1 MKMASTARG
10 RKRPRVRIAVR
21 ARMPGARIVGGVL
34 AMAAALAVA
43 AQAEPQ
49 PGADSFVGEIPV
61 DALRDDAATTPA
73 AAPPSSTIETIIV
86 TAQKREQ
93 SLQDVPIAISAFS
106 GEQLDARGIVSVK
119 DLGTAV
125 PGLQFSDLA
134 GYNLIYLRGVGTDA
148 FVPSADPSV
157 ATYLDGVYFP
167 SGHNMVQ
174 SFGAL
179 ERIEVLRG
187 PQGTLFGRN
196 ATGGAISLFT
206 RAPGDTSEVSA
217 QASYARF
224 DDLKTRAHVS
234 LPVGEQLAASFSG
247 FYHREDNYYSLVDNG
262 DERLPQ
268 EIGRG
273 GRLRLAYRPTDN
285 FRITLTGLLARYS
298 GTSTTTSV
306 NTAPSLLGQLL
317 LIPAET
323 REYVVTADST
333 PSLTTDT
340 QAWYGEASWTLPWFD
355 LKLLGSHY
363 FIDAYDYVYD
373 YDGSAQPV
381 ATYGAESDYQ
391 QVRTGELQFTSNDGS
406 FASSWLQWV
415 AGLYYLRSEGGYDPG
430 YLSLAG
436 SVFNLEPVLGA
447 LPDPLRN
454 LLGAAP
460 LPTQLRFNF
469 TGLIGAESYSGYA
482 QATAS
487 PTHWLNVTLGGR
499 YQEETRTLIRSD
511 VAIEGIERSLVSFA
525 PRESTVSNFSPRVA
539 IDIKPSDTLMLYA
552 SYSQGF
558 KSATY
563 NIINIYL
570 PPDYIEPEEVTSYEL
585 GFKSD
590 WLERSL
596 RLNIALFESEIK
608 NLQTGFV
615 SLTSGGAINFENAGE
630 ARIRGIEF
638 DATAIPF
645 PQRNPGLL
653 LTLGGSWLD
662 AIYTDYRN
670 GSGYDEDTGLSFR
683 SDCGDDPENPSGP
696 RCRDF
701 SGNRIVR
708 TPEFSGTASLSQTF
722 ELRSGSVELGVDY
735 YYNGGF
741 FYLAQN
747 SANSL
752 ESSYR
757 VVNARIS
764 YLHAPWNLRLTVF
777 GENLLDERYRLAQF
791 HTDFGRA
798 DTLAPPVIV
807 GVRVNWDFAG

>member
-1 MKMASTARG
+1 MEKALETRAVDARHAPLG
-10 RKRPRVRIAVR
+10 IGALLLTVALVAHAQPDPQNEAV
-21 ARMPGARIVGGVL
+21 
-34 AMAAALAVA
+34 
-43 AQAEPQ
+43 
-49 PGADSFVGEIPV
+49 DTIPV
-61 DALRDDAATTPA
+61 EALRDEPEPAPSSPAPPA
-73 AAPPSSTIETIIV
+73 AIETIIV

-93 SLQDVPIAISAFS
+93 SLQEVPIAITAFTDF
-106 GEQLDARGIVSVK
+106 QLDARGIVSVK

-125 PGLQFSDLA
+125 PGLQFTDLA

-148 FVPSADPSV
+148 FVPSADPSI

-167 SGHNMVQ
+167 SAHNMVQ

-196 ATGGAISLFT
+196 STGGAISLFT
-206 RAPGDTSEVSA
+206 RTPGPAPEVSV

-234 LPVGEQLAASFSG
+234 LPVSDNVAVSFSG
-247 FYHREDNYYSLVDNG
+247 FYHDEDNYYRLVDNG
-262 DERLPQ
+262 DEQLPR

-273 GRLRLAYRPTDN
+273 GRVRLAFSPADN
-285 FRITLTGLLARYS
+285 FRIVLTGLLARYS

-306 NTAPSLLGQLL
+306 NTEPSLLGQLL
-317 LIPAET
+317 LIPAES

-340 QAWYGEASWTLPWFD
+340 QAWYGEATWSLPWLD
-355 LKLLGSHY
+355 VKLLGSHY

-373 YDGSAQPV
+373 YDGSQRPV

-391 QVRTGELQFTSNDGS
+391 QVRTAELQFTSNDGS

-415 AGLYYLRSEGGYDPG
+415 AGFYYLRSEGGYDPG

-436 SVFNLEPVLGA
+436 SVFDLGPVLGA
-447 LPDPLRN
+447 LPDPLRD

-460 LPTQLRFNF
+460 IPTQLRFNF

-482 QATAS
+482 QATAGL
-487 PTHWLNVTLGGR
+487 TDTINLTLGGR

-511 VAIEGIERSLVSFA
+511 VAIEGIEQSLISFA
-525 PRESTVSNFSPRVA
+525 PRESTVTNFSPRIA
-539 IDIKPSDTLMLYA
+539 LDFSPTDTLMLYA
-552 SYSQGF
+552 SFSQGF

-570 PPDYIEPEEVTSYEL
+570 PPDYIEPEEVTSYEV

-590 WLERSL
+590 WFDRSL
-596 RLNIALFESEIK
+596 RLNVAAFESEIK

-630 ARIRGIEF
+630 ARIRGVEF
-638 DATAIPF
+638 EATVLPM
-645 PQRNPGLL
+645 PNLNPGLR

-683 SDCGDDPENPSGP
+683 SDCGDDPANPTGP

-701 SGNRIVR
+701 TGNRVVR
-708 TPEFSGTASLSQTF
+708 TPEFSGTASLSQEF
-722 ELRSGSVELGVDY
+722 NVRSGSFELGVDY
-735 YYNGGF
+735 LYNSGF
-741 FYLAQN
+741 YYLAQN

-752 ESSYR
+752 EDSYR
-757 VVNARIS
+757 IVNARVS

-798 DTLAPPVIV
+798 DTLAPPVAV
-807 GVRVNWDFAG
+807 GVRLNWEFQG

>member
-1 MKMASTARG
+1 MARSHFLPTPTR
-10 RKRPRVRIAVR
+10 RPRSGRLPAAAVLLGIAMVAGARDAPSAGDADELDVIAV
-21 ARMPGARIVGGVL
+21 
-34 AMAAALAVA
+34 
-43 AQAEPQ
+43 ET
-49 PGADSFVGEIPV
+49 
-61 DALRDDAATTPA
+61 LRDDAPVEQAATPA
-73 AAPPSSTIETIIV
+73 PGAIETIIV

-93 SLQDVPIAISAFS
+93 SLQEVPIAISAFTDF
-106 GEQLDARGIVSVK
+106 QLDARGIVSVK

-148 FVPSADPSV
+148 FVPSAEPSV

-167 SGHNMVQ
+167 SAHNMVQ

-196 ATGGAISLFT
+196 STGGAISLFT
-206 RAPGDTSEVSA
+206 RAPGPEPEASV

-224 DDLKTRAHVS
+224 DDLKARAHVS
-234 LPVGEQLAASFSG
+234 VPLADTVAASFSG
-247 FYHREDNYYSLVDNG
+247 FYHREDNYYTLDNG
-262 DERLPQ
+262 GTDELPP

-273 GRLRLAYRPTDN
+273 GRLRLSFAPTDDL
-285 FRITLTGLLARYS
+285 RITLTGLLARYS

-340 QAWYGEASWTLPWFD
+340 EAWYGEAVWTLPWFD
-355 LKLLGSHY
+355 VKLLGSHY

-373 YDGSAQPV
+373 YDGSQRPA

-391 QVRTGELQFTSNDGS
+391 QIRTGELQFTSNDGS
-406 FASSWLQWV
+406 FASHWLQWV

-436 SVFNLEPVLGA
+436 SVLNLEPVLGG
-447 LPDPLRN
+447 LPDALRG

-469 TGLIGAESYSGYA
+469 IGLIGAESYSGYA
-482 QATAS
+482 QATANL
-487 PTHWLNVTLGGR
+487 TDWLNLTAGGR

-511 VAIEGIERSLVSFA
+511 VELEGIDGSLVSFA

-539 IDIKPSDTLMLYA
+539 IDVTPTRNLMLYA
-552 SYSQGF
+552 SFSQGF

-570 PPDYIEPEEVTSYEL
+570 PPDYIEPEEVTSYEI

-590 WLERSL
+590 LFDRSL
-596 RLNIALFESEIK
+596 RFNVAVFESEIE

-630 ARIRGIEF
+630 ARIRGVEF
-638 DATAIPF
+638 DATVLPM
-645 PQRNPGLL
+645 PQRNPGLV

-683 SDCGDDPENPSGP
+683 SDCGDDPDNPSGP

-708 TPEFSGTASLSQTF
+708 TPEFSGAASLSQTVDV
-722 ELRSGSVELGVDY
+722 RSGSVEVGVDY

-747 SANSL
+747 SENSF

-757 VVNARIS
+757 VVNARVS
-764 YLHAPWNLRLTVF
+764 YLHAPWNLRVTVF

-798 DTLAPPVIV
+798 DTLAPPVVV
-807 GVRVNWDFAG
+807 GLRLNWDFFG